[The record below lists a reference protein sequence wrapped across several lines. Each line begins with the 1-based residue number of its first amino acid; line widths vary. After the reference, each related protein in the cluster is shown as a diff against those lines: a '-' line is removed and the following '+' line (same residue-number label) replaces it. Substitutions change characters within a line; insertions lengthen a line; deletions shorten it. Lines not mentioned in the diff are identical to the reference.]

1 MNTVSFQKEAPIRY
15 SADVIVVGGG
25 TAGVGAA
32 VAAGREGKSVI
43 LIEHTGCLGGMA
55 TNGHVSPFDATKD
68 RKGNPFGGIA
78 EDIIQGMNKA
88 QLAYGVDSAMKREG
102 PHLFKWVLLNLC
114 LEANVDII
122 FNATLVDI
130 VREGDEIKYA
140 IINTKSGIEAVSGK
154 MFIDATGDGDVFY
167 RAGEEF
173 IIGSEANANEELN
186 KVGMNRMHFEEGE
199 EGDVEEQPESS
210 AATGAATVQ
219 PCSIMFTMG
228 NVDNSKNPLQYNN
241 KLLKFEDLGID
252 KEEFKKLPYYGTV
265 GFEDNG
271 DLIPLPQGR
280 ILLSHTGRPKEMLVN
295 MSRIIGV
302 DSTDARQLTDANI
315 KAQLQVMYL
324 VDFLKRYVP
333 GFENSY
339 LVESGNVL
347 GIRESRRL
355 IGRYVLKGSEA
366 ALCEIPEDTVAC
378 GSYMID
384 IHDPHGKRKA
394 IGGNLQGSCYGIPYR
409 CLTPKT
415 VKNLLVCGRCISVDH
430 ISHAST
436 RIQGTCVITGQAAGT
451 AAAIAIS
458 DNVSV
463 QDVEVKKLQNTLE
476 SNGMYLGR

>member
-1 MNTVSFQKEAPIRY
+1 MESITFKKEAKVRY
-15 SADVIVVGGG
+15 SADVVVVGGG
-25 TAGVGAA
+25 VAGVGAA
-32 VAAGREGKSVI
+32 VAAGREGKSVL

-68 RKGNPFGGIA
+68 RNGKPFGGVA
-78 EDIIQGMNKA
+78 QDIIDGMAKA
-88 QLAYGVDSAMKREG
+88 QLAYGVDSPMRREG

-114 LEANVDII
+114 LDAGVDIL
-122 FNATLVDI
+122 FNASLVDI

-140 IINTKSGIEAVSGK
+140 VINTKSGVEAVSGK
-154 MFIDATGDGDVFY
+154 MFIDATGDGDIIHLS
-167 RAGEEF
+167 GEEY
-173 IIGSEANANEELN
+173 IIGSEADANAELD
-186 KVGMNRMHFEEGE
+186 KVGMNKMHFEDGE
-199 EGDVEEQPESS
+199 EGDVEEQPENSN
-210 AATGAATVQ
+210 ATGAATVQ

-228 NVDNSKNPLQYNN
+228 NVDGSKNPIQYNN

-280 ILLSHTGRPKEMLVN
+280 ILLSHTGRPKELLVN

-355 IGRYVLKGSEA
+355 IGRTVLKGSDA
-366 ALCEIPEDTVAC
+366 ASCVIPEDTVAC

-394 IGGNLQGSCYGIPYR
+394 IGGNLHGACYGIPYG

-415 VKNLLVCGRCISVDH
+415 VKNLLVCGRCISADH

-451 AAAIAIS
+451 AAAIALS
-458 DNVSV
+458 DSVSV
-463 QDVEVKKLQNTLE
+463 QEVDVKKLISVLE
-476 SNGMYLGR
+476 SNGMYLGK

>member
-1 MNTVSFQKEAPIRY
+1 MSTVSFKKEAEVRY
-15 SADVIVVGGG
+15 SADVVVVGGG
-25 TAGVGAA
+25 VAGVGAA

-68 RKGNPFGGIA
+68 RQGKPFGGVA
-78 EDIIQGMNKA
+78 EDIIQGMAKA
-88 QLAYGVDSAMKREG
+88 QLAYGVDSPMRREG

-122 FNATLVDI
+122 FNASLVDI
-130 VREGDEIKYA
+130 VREGDDIKYA
-140 IINTKSGIEAVSGK
+140 IINTKSGIEAVEGK

-167 RAGEEF
+167 RAGEEY
-173 IIGSEANANEELN
+173 IIGSEADANSELD
-186 KVGMNRMHFEEGE
+186 KVGMNKMHFEDGE
-199 EGDVEEQPESS
+199 QGNVEEQPSNAETS
-210 AATGAATVQ
+210 GAASVQ

-241 KLLKFEDLGID
+241 RLLKFEDLGID
-252 KEEFKKLPYYGTV
+252 KEEFKQLPYYGTE

-302 DSTDARQLTDANI
+302 DTTDARQLTEANI

-355 IGRYVLKGSEA
+355 VGRYVLKGSEA
-366 ALCEIPEDTVAC
+366 ALCEIPDDTVAC

-394 IGGNLQGSCYGIPYR
+394 IGGNLLGACYGIPYR

-430 ISHAST
+430 VAHAST

-451 AAAIAIS
+451 AAAIAVA

-463 QDVEVKKLQNTLE
+463 QNVDVDKLISILKDR
-476 SNGMYLGR
+476 GMYLGK